1 MYTGTTE
8 QPCCLCGDRET
19 VARLAVPPRAVQLM
33 RNGDP
38 VAWRDIVGEVTVFF
52 CANDWE
58 LVGEL
63 VADVGVNPLSRC
75 NVARASFSIRED
87 YEALLSATRSE
98 PDQTGLEE
106 RLLARSDEV
115 IEQYGEDP
123 MVERRDFIEARVT
136 RWALEEL
143 GVADGAD
150 ADADA

>member
-8 QPCCLCGDRET
+8 QPCCLCGDHET

-52 CANDWE
+52 CASDWE
-58 LVGEL
+58 LVGDL
-63 VADVGVNPLSRC
+63 VVDVGVSPLSRC

-98 PDQTGLEE
+98 PDQTDLEE
-106 RLLARSDEV
+106 RLLARSDDV
-115 IEQYGEDP
+115 IERYGDDP

-143 GVADGAD
+143 GVAGD
-150 ADADA
+150 ADTPA